1 MHGDID
7 STTTPRLRPKMKND
21 RLIPL
26 LSTLLRVRTRTLH
39 VWRDGEEALS
49 TIGSW
54 SSSRSRDG
62 LALDRSL
69 SRWLVGEQWFPK
81 KVSLD
86 KLYRPSRYV
95 PAVHFS
101 CARSTGGD
109 ICLRENLIIARND
122 NFALTVTRL
131 RPLFIQFLRIN
142 CTKMRSSLSRISGLL
157 LSLINPSYPHLA
169 DGKNYPI
176 NREE

>member
-86 KLYRPSRYV
+86 KLYRASRYV
-95 PAVHFS
+95 PVHFS
-101 CARSTGGD
+101 CARPTGGD

-142 CTKMRSSLSRISGLL
+142 CTKMRFWIQVYLVYPDYSS
-157 LSLINPSYPHLA
+157 P
-169 DGKNYPI
+169 
-176 NREE
+176 

>member
-1 MHGDID
+1 MYVH
-7 STTTPRLRPKMKND
+7 
-21 RLIPL
+21 
-26 LSTLLRVRTRTLH
+26 VRYTYGGTY
-39 VWRDGEEALS
+39 GEEALS

-86 KLYRPSRYV
+86 KLYRASRYV

-101 CARSTGGD
+101 CAQPTGGD

-142 CTKMRSSLSRISGLL
+142 YTKMRSSFWIQVYLV
-157 LSLINPSYPHLA
+157 YP
-169 DGKNYPI
+169 DYSSP
-176 NREE
+176 

>member
-86 KLYRPSRYV
+86 KLYRASRYV
-95 PAVHFS
+95 PVVHFS
-101 CARSTGGD
+101 CARPTGGD

-142 CTKMRSSLSRISGLL
+142 CTKMRSSFWIQVYLVYSDYS
-157 LSLINPSYPHLA
+157 SP
-169 DGKNYPI
+169 
-176 NREE
+176 